1 MSAGHEEHHRN
12 LSDGWIRAAVFGVS
26 DGLVTNLSLIL
37 GFAGAHPHPAT
48 VRLAGLAGL
57 VAGGFSMATGEYISM
72 TAQREL
78 FEKEIE
84 VERKSLAE
92 SPEDEIQELIEVF
105 LKQGISDSTARL
117 MASEVMANPE
127 AALRLHAREELGID
141 PSAIGSSWRAASSS
155 FVAFS
160 LGASVPLFPWFW
172 PSTWSIWLSISLG
185 AVASLAVGAVTGI
198 FSGRGPVRT
207 AVRQLAVTTLAAG
220 VTYGV
225 GHLIGPP
232 Q

>member
-1 MSAGHEEHHRN
+1 MTTGHEEHHRN

-37 GFAGAHPHPAT
+37 GFAGANPHAAT

-78 FEKEIE
+78 YEKEIE
-84 VERKSLAE
+84 VERRSLEE
-92 SPEDEIQELIEVF
+92 SPEDEVQELIDVF
-105 LKQGISDSTARL
+105 LKQGISDTTARL
-117 MASEVMANPE
+117 MANEIMQNPE

-141 PSAIGSSWRAASSS
+141 PAAIGSSWRAAVSS
-155 FVAFS
+155 FVSFS
-160 LGASVPLFPWFW
+160 VGAVMPLLPWFW
-172 PSTWSIWLSISLG
+172 ASTWSVWLSISLG
-185 AVASLAVGAVTGI
+185 AVASVSVGAATGI
-198 FSGRGPVRT
+198 FAGRGPVRS
-207 AVRQLAVTTLAAG
+207 ALRQLVVTTLAAG

-225 GHLIGPP
+225 GRIIG
-232 Q
+232 